1 MTSSSYKTIVMAH
14 AQNKSKMNEGFGYYL
29 ITGMIGWFFSLLQLN
44 IYQEGL
50 FSIKSFI
57 GGLITASGALF
68 FNRLL
73 VPWFKR
79 FRSNRKKKKHG
90 QDNQQPNR

>member
-1 MTSSSYKTIVMAH
+1 MAH
-14 AQNKSKMNEGFGYYL
+14 AKIKPKMNEGFGYYL
-29 ITGMIGWFFSLLQLN
+29 ITGMIGWVFSLLQLN

-68 FNRLL
+68 FNRVV

-79 FRSNRKKKKHG
+79 FRSNRKKKRG
-90 QDNQQPNR
+90 SDNQQPNK